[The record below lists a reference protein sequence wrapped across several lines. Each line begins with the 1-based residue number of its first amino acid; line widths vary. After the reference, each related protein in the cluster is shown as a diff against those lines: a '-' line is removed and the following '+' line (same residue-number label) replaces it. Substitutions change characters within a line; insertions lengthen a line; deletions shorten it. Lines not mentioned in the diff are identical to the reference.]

1 MGPQLLHR
9 LRGIA
14 QVTLGDGLVFAV
26 KGWVWAREALCMC
39 WFGRSWRK

>member
-1 MGPQLLHR
+1 MGPQFPHH
-9 LRGIA
+9 LRGVA
-14 QVTLGDGLVFAV
+14 QVTLGDVLVFAI